1 MHIQSLMFFKFSNF
15 VCFQIDVVHHFV
27 FYVVNDRLLMA
38 LKIPSFLCYE
48 NRQFSLADALIY
60 VPAMSCLQEHIC
72 LGSSANQVNGPAL
85 NGVGHYRNQLKC
97 LCVSV

>member
-48 NRQFSLADALIY
+48 NRQFSLADACHVL
-60 VPAMSCLQEHIC
+60 LTRTHL
-72 LGSSANQVNGPAL
+72 LGI
-85 NGVGHYRNQLKC
+85 VG
-97 LCVSV
+97 